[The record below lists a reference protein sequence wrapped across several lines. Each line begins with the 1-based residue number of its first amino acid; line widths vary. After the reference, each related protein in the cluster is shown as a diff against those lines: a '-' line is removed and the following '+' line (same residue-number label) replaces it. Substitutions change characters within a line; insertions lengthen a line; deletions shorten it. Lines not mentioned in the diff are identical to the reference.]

1 VATGVKKKGKKK
13 KEERKWGKTQSSH
26 LLLCCV
32 KRSATTRRI
41 PRVLAMDAAVL
52 ERVDSA
58 SQPQRRERRRA

>member
-1 VATGVKKKGKKK
+1 VATGVKKKGKKE

-32 KRSATTRRI
+32 KRSATRRI